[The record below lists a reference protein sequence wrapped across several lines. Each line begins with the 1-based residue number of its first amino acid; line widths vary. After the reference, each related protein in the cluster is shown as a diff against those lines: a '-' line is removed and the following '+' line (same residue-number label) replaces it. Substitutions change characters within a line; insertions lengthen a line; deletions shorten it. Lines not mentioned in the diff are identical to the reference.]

1 MKVLLIGGK
10 AGAGKDTVANFIQ
23 HNFPNVKRLALAD
36 PIKSIAFSMGWD
48 GDKDEKGRR
57 LLQHLGQ
64 VGREYNENMWVA
76 DAVWRIN
83 LNQLSTDNNLFV
95 ISDFRFPNEYSV
107 LKETFS
113 DVVTLNIVGR
123 QREMEDSLWKDVSEN
138 SLSDFKFDYTL
149 VNSGTLSDLEETV
162 IKFVEENGLC
172 TSSK

>member
-1 MKVLLIGGK
+1 
-10 AGAGKDTVANFIQ
+10 
-23 HNFPNVKRLALAD
+23 
-36 PIKSIAFSMGWD
+36 MGWH

-123 QREMEDSLWKDVSEN
+123 QREMEDSLWEDVSEN
-138 SLSDFKFDYTL
+138 SLNDFKFDHTI